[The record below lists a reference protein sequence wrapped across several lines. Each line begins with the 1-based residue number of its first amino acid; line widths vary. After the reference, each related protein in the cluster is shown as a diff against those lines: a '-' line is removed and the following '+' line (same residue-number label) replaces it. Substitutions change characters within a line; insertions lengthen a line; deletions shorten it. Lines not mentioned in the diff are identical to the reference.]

1 MGIESTDSAGA
12 MNELVSGRFAAL
24 VGVEFVSV
32 TAEEAVSRLVLRKE
46 LSNTR
51 GVVHAGALVAMA
63 DTTCGAGCI
72 AALPDGSSGF
82 LTVELKSNFVA
93 GVGEGVLRC
102 IARPRHRGRSTQ
114 LWEAVIESEENG
126 RPVAF
131 FGCTQLILYR
141 D

>member
-1 MGIESTDSAGA
+1 MVTADL

-24 VGVEFVSV
+24 VGVEFVHVSPD
-32 TAEEAVSRLVLRKE
+32 EAVSRLLLRKE

-93 GVGEGVLRC
+93 GVGEGVLVC
-102 IARPRHRGRSTQ
+102 KARPRHRGRSTQ
-114 LWEAVIESEENG
+114 LWVAVIESEDSA

-141 D
+141 E